1 MTLTAGS
8 RLGPYEI
15 LAPIGA
21 GGMGEVY
28 RAKDT
33 RVERLVALKVLPEE
47 FFENKESIARFERE
61 ARMLASLNHPGIA
74 HLYSFE
80 EIPGSPGSSG
90 RHLLIMELAEGQTL
104 EERLLKGPMALDPL
118 LKTANGIA
126 SALDAAHRAGIVH
139 RDLKPGNVMLTKA
152 GAKLLDFGLAKV
164 AASLVQPSALTS
176 QPTELPKNLTQK
188 GTILGTFQ
196 YMAPEQLEG
205 KEADGRTDIF
215 AFGAVLHE
223 MATGRKAF
231 EAKSQASLISAIMS
245 SDPPPISTIQP
256 MTPPA
261 LDRVVKTCLAKD
273 PDERWQSA
281 ADIGRELR
289 WIAEGPQAGA
299 PAPAGSPRRRNGE
312 RIAWALAGLL
322 ALGVLYLAHDLR
334 RLRGVRPRPIHS
346 FLIPPE
352 NTAFRLTG
360 DDGGPIVLS
369 PDGERIAFAAGEKL
383 WVRSLGSGTAVPLT
397 ATESARFPF
406 WSPDS
411 RSIGFFSDGKL
422 KVIEASG
429 GPLQTLCDAPNPRGG
444 TWGTSG
450 VIVFAPD
457 IRAGLQ
463 QVHASGGAPAWLT
476 HVDEKQHSTHR
487 WPYFLPDGRHVLY
500 LAANHQS
507 PHADQSG
514 IYVASLDGKE
524 NRRLLT
530 SFGSAQYASGWLLSV
545 RGTSLVGQRFD
556 PSALVLSGQ
565 PVRVADD
572 VDFDEGIW
580 RGIFTVSENGILA
593 FALGRAG
600 GGGQLTWLDASGR
613 RLGTVGDR
621 SVAYALR
628 LSPDGRR
635 ASMILGDP
643 NNDVWVYELE
653 RGVRTRLTRDAQV
666 VVTPQWSP
674 DGSQILFGSQAGQT
688 QFALATVF
696 ANGAGERK
704 VLYQSKERIEPT
716 DWSRDGRYILVDR
729 GNIGGT
735 DVWVIPLAETAEAY
749 PLVQSPA
756 YRAGGQFSPDGRWV
770 AYNSR
775 ETGRAE
781 VYVSSFAERGARWQ
795 VSVRGGTQPRWR
807 RDGQELTFVSA
818 DGELMAAT
826 VGNRGSHFEVRDVK
840 PLFRV
845 NMFAG
850 PRLGAN
856 AYDVAPNGNRFLVNA
871 AGEAGEA
878 RVALVDHWD
887 AELPK

>member
-1 MTLTAGS
+1 MTIAAGS
-8 RLGPYEI
+8 RLGTYEI
-15 LAPIGA
+15 LSPLGA

-28 RAKDT
+28 KAKDT

-47 FFENKESIARFERE
+47 FFENRESIARFERE

-90 RHLLIMELAEGQTL
+90 RHLLVMELADGQTL
-104 EERLLKGPMALDPL
+104 AERLLKGPLSLDQL
-118 LKTANGIA
+118 LKTATEIA

-139 RDLKPGNVMLTKA
+139 RDLKPGNVMLTKS
-152 GAKLLDFGLAKV
+152 GAKLLDFGLAKA
-164 AASLVQPSALTS
+164 AASPVQPSALTS
-176 QPTELPKNLTQK
+176 QPTEVPKNLTQK

-196 YMAPEQLEG
+196 YMSPEQLEG
-205 KEADGRTDIF
+205 KEADPRSDIF
-215 AFGAVLHE
+215 AFGAVLYE

-261 LDRVVKTCLAKD
+261 LGRVVSTCLAKD

-281 ADIGRELR
+281 HDLVSELK
-289 WIAEGPQAGA
+289 WIAEGSAAGI
-299 PAPAGSPRRRNGE
+299 AGPVALRRKSRE

-322 ALGVLYLAHDLR
+322 ALGVLYLARDLR
-334 RLRGVRPRPIHS
+334 RLRGVRPRPVHS

-360 DDGGPIVLS
+360 DDGGPIALS
-369 PDGERIAFAAGEKL
+369 PDGERIVFAASEKL
-383 WVRSLGSGTAVPLT
+383 WVRSLQSGTALPLA

-411 RSIGFFSDGKL
+411 RLIGFFSDGKL

-429 GPLQTLCDAPNPRGG
+429 GPVQAICAAPNPRGG
-444 TWGTSG
+444 AWGKGG
-450 VIVFAPD
+450 VIVFAPE
-457 IRAGLQ
+457 IRTGLQ
-463 QVHASGGAPAWLT
+463 RVDASGGAPVWLT
-476 HVDEKQHSTHR
+476 HVDEKQHTTHR

-507 PHADQSG
+507 PHSDQSG

-530 SFGSAQYASGWLLSV
+530 DFGSAQYASGWLLSV

-565 PVRVADD
+565 PVRIADD
-572 VDFDEGIW
+572 VGFDEGIW
-580 RGIFTVSENGILA
+580 RGTFTVSENGILA
-593 FALGRAG
+593 FALGQAG
-600 GGGQLTWLDASGR
+600 AGGQLTWLDASGR
-613 RLGTVGDR
+613 RHGTVGDR

-643 NNDVWVYELE
+643 NNDIWVYELE

-666 VVTPQWSP
+666 IMTPQWSS
-674 DGSQILFGSQAGQT
+674 DGSQILFGSQPGQT
-688 QFALATVF
+688 QFVLATVF

-716 DWSRDGRYILVDR
+716 DWSRDGRYVLVDR
-729 GNIGGT
+729 GNIGAT
-735 DVWVIPLAETAEAY
+735 DVWVIPLADSSEAY

-756 YRAGGQFSPDGRWV
+756 YRTGGQFSPDGRWV

-795 VSVRGGTQPRWR
+795 VSARGGTQPRWR

-818 DGELMAAT
+818 DGELMAAA
-826 VGNRGSHFEVRDVK
+826 VDGHGSRFEVRDVK

-845 NMFAG
+845 SMFAG
-850 PRLGAN
+850 PRLGAH
-856 AYDVAPNGNRFLVNA
+856 AYDVAPDGERFLVNA

>member
-1 MTLTAGS
+1 MTLTAGTK
-8 RLGPYEI
+8 LGPYEI
-15 LAPIGA
+15 LSPLGT

-33 RVERLVALKVLPEE
+33 RVERTVALKVLPEE
-47 FFENKESIARFERE
+47 FFEDKESIARFERE
-61 ARMLASLNHPGIA
+61 AKSLAAVSHPNIA

-90 RHLLIMELAEGQTL
+90 RHLLVMELAEGQTL
-104 EERLLKGPMALDPL
+104 AERLLKGPLPLDQL
-118 LKTANGIA
+118 LRAGIEIA
-126 SALDAAHRAGIVH
+126 SALEAAHRAGIVH
-139 RDLKPGNVMLTKA
+139 RDLKPGNVMLTKS
-152 GAKLLDFGLAKV
+152 GVKLLDFGLAKV
-164 AASLVQPSALTS
+164 AASPVQPSALTS
-176 QPTELPKNLTQK
+176 QPTEVPKNLTQK

-196 YMAPEQLEG
+196 YMSPEQLEG
-205 KEADGRTDIF
+205 KEADSRSDIF
-215 AFGAVLHE
+215 AFGAVLYE

-245 SDPPPISTIQP
+245 SDPPPISRIQP

-261 LDRVVKTCLAKD
+261 LERVVRTCLAKD

-281 ADIGRELR
+281 HDLVSELR
-289 WIAEGPQAGA
+289 WIAEGSAASIAA
-299 PAPAGSPRRRNGE
+299 PVAVRRKNRE
-312 RIAWALAGLL
+312 RIAWALSGIL
-322 ALGVLYLAHDLR
+322 ALGALYLARDLW
-334 RLRGVRPRPIHS
+334 RLRGAPPLPIHS
-346 FLIPPE
+346 FLIPPD
-352 NTAFRLTG
+352 NTTYRLTG

-369 PDGERIAFAAGEKL
+369 PDGQRIVFAASEKL
-383 WVRSLGSGTAVPLT
+383 WVRSLRSGTAAPLA

-411 RSIGFFSDGKL
+411 GSIGFFSDGKL

-429 GPLQTLCDAPNPRGG
+429 GPVQAICDAPNPRGG
-444 TWGTSG
+444 AWGKSG

-457 IRAGLQ
+457 IRTGLQ
-463 QVHASGGAPAWLT
+463 RVDASGGTPVEFT
-476 HVDEKQHSTHR
+476 HVDAKQHTTHR
-487 WPYFLPDGRHVLY
+487 WPFFLPDGRHVLY

-507 PHADQSG
+507 PHSDQSG

-530 SFGSAQYASGWLLSV
+530 NFGSAQYASGWLLSV
-545 RGTSLVGQRFD
+545 KGTSLVGQRFD
-556 PSALVLSGQ
+556 PTSLVLSGQ

-572 VDFDEGIW
+572 VDLDEGTW
-580 RGIFTVSENGILA
+580 RGTFTVSENGILA
-593 FALGRAG
+593 FILGHAG
-600 GGGQLTWLDASGR
+600 KGGQLTWLDASGR

-635 ASMILGDP
+635 ASVLLGDP
-643 NNDVWVYELE
+643 NNDVWVYELD
-653 RGVRTRLTRDAQV
+653 RGVRTRLTRDAQAIM
-666 VVTPQWSP
+666 TPLWSP
-674 DGSQILFGSQAGQT
+674 DGSQILYGSQAGQAE
-688 QFALATVF
+688 FELATLF

-704 VLYQSKERIEPT
+704 VLYKSKERVEPT
-716 DWSRDGRYILVDR
+716 DWSRDGRYLLADR
-729 GNIGGT
+729 GNIGAT
-735 DVWVIPLAETAEAY
+735 DVWVIPLVGSSEAY
-749 PLVQSPA
+749 PLVQPSA
-756 YRAGGQFSPDGRWV
+756 YRTGGQFSPDGRWV

-781 VYVSSFAERGARWQ
+781 VYVRSFAERGARWQ
-795 VSVRGGTQPRWR
+795 VSAHGGTQPRWR
-807 RDGQELTFVSA
+807 SDGQELTFVAA
-818 DGELMAAT
+818 DGELMAVT
-826 VGNRGSHFEVRDVK
+826 VGSRGSQFEVRDVK

-850 PRLGAN
+850 PRLGAH
-856 AYDVAPNGNRFLVNA
+856 AYDVAPDGKRFLVNA
-871 AGEAGEA
+871 AGEAGEV